1 MGAATT
7 TMASDSILQEISRGR
22 GERIMF
28 LNKYD
33 RNGAYHKHIDA
44 IINSMSEADNLLAL
58 YVDKCCK
65 AELMHGDDI
74 TTLMDMCRDNVTV
87 GNEFAMVE
95 INKEYFT
102 INFNGL

>member
-1 MGAATT
+1 M
-7 TMASDSILQEISRGR
+7 TMERNSLLQEISRER

-33 RNGAYHKHIDA
+33 RNGVYHRHIDA
-44 IINSMSEADNLLAL
+44 YINSNSEVDNLLEL
-58 YVDKCCK
+58 YVNKCCK

-74 TTLMDMCRDNVTV
+74 TTLMAMCRDKVTV

-95 INKEYFT
+95 INKEYYT

>member
-1 MGAATT
+1 MEAM
-7 TMASDSILQEISRGR
+7 TMERNGILQEISRER
-22 GERIMF
+22 GTTIQF

-44 IINSMSEADNLLAL
+44 IINSNSEVDNLLEL
-58 YVDKCCK
+58 YVNTCCK

-74 TTLMDMCRDNVTV
+74 TTLMAMCRDKVTV

-95 INKEYFT
+95 INKEYYT

>member
-1 MGAATT
+1 MEAT
-7 TMASDSILQEISRGR
+7 TMASNSLLQEISHER

-33 RNGAYHKHIDA
+33 RNGIYHKHIDA
-44 IINSMSEADNLLAL
+44 IINSMSEADNLLEL
-58 YVDKCCK
+58 YVNKCCK
-65 AELMHGDDI
+65 AELMHGDDVS
-74 TTLMDMCRDNVTV
+74 TLMDMHRNKVTI
-87 GNEFAMVE
+87 GKEFAMIE

>member
-7 TMASDSILQEISRGR
+7 MERNGILQEISRER
-22 GERIMF
+22 GTTIQF

-33 RNGAYHKHIDA
+33 RNGVYHKHIDA
-44 IINSMSEADNLLAL
+44 IINSNSEVDNVLAL
-58 YVDKCCK
+58 YVNKCCK

-74 TTLMDMCRDNVTV
+74 TTLMAMCRDKVTV

-95 INKEYFT
+95 INKEYYT

>member
-1 MGAATT
+1 MGAATI
-7 TMASDSILQEISRGR
+7 MASDSLLQEISRER

-33 RNGAYHKHIDA
+33 RNGVYHKHIDA
-44 IINSMSEADNLLAL
+44 YINSNSEVDNLLAL
-58 YVDKCCK
+58 YVNKCCK

-74 TTLMDMCRDNVTV
+74 TTLMAMCRDKVTV
-87 GNEFAMVE
+87 GKEFAMIE

>member
-1 MGAATT
+1 MNAM
-7 TMASDSILQEISRGR
+7 TMERNGILQEISRER
-22 GERIMF
+22 GTTIQF

-33 RNGAYHKHIDA
+33 RNGVYHKHIDA

-58 YVDKCCK
+58 YINKCCK
-65 AELMHGDDI
+65 TELMHGDDI
-74 TTLMDMCRDNVTV
+74 TTLMAMCRDKVTV

-95 INKEYFT
+95 INKEYYT

>member
-1 MGAATT
+1 MGAAT
-7 TMASDSILQEISRGR
+7 TMASDSLLQEICRER

-33 RNGAYHKHIDA
+33 RNGVYHKHIDA

-65 AELMHGDDI
+65 AELMHGDDVS
-74 TTLMDMCRDNVTV
+74 TLMDKHRNKVIIRK
-87 GNEFAMVE
+87 EFAMIE

>member
-1 MGAATT
+1 M
-7 TMASDSILQEISRGR
+7 TMERNSILKEISRER
-22 GERIMF
+22 GTTIQI

-33 RNGAYHKHIDA
+33 RNGVYHKHIDA
-44 IINSMSEADNLLAL
+44 YINSNSEVDNLLAL
-58 YVDKCCK
+58 YVNKCCK

-74 TTLMDMCRDNVTV
+74 TTLMAMCRDKVTV

>member
-1 MGAATT
+1 MEATT
-7 TMASDSILQEISRGR
+7 MERNGILKEISRER
-22 GERIMF
+22 GTTIQF

-33 RNGAYHKHIDA
+33 RNGVYHKHIDA
-44 IINSMSEADNLLAL
+44 IINSNSEVDNLLEL
-58 YVDKCCK
+58 YVKKCCK
-65 AELMHGDDI
+65 AELMHGDDVP
-74 TTLMDMCRDNVTV
+74 TLMDMHRDKVTV

>member
-7 TMASDSILQEISRGR
+7 MASNSLLQEISRER

-33 RNGAYHKHIDA
+33 RNGVYHKHIDA
-44 IINSMSEADNLLAL
+44 IINSNSEVDNMLAL
-58 YVDKCCK
+58 YINKCCK

-74 TTLMDMCRDNVTV
+74 TTLMAMYRDKVTI
-87 GNEFAMVE
+87 GKEFAMIE

-102 INFNGL
+102 IKFNGL

>member
-1 MGAATT
+1 MGAAT
-7 TMASDSILQEISRGR
+7 TMASDSLLQEISRER

-33 RNGAYHKHIDA
+33 RNGVYHKHIDA
-44 IINSMSEADNLLAL
+44 IINSMSEAENLLAL

-65 AELMHGDDI
+65 AELMHGDDVS
-74 TTLMDMCRDNVTV
+74 TLMDMHRDKVIV
-87 GNEFAMVE
+87 GKEFAMIE

>member
-1 MGAATT
+1 MEAM
-7 TMASDSILQEISRGR
+7 TMERNGILQEISRER

-33 RNGAYHKHIDA
+33 RNGVYHKHIDA
-44 IINSMSEADNLLAL
+44 IINSMSEAENLLAL
-58 YVDKCCK
+58 YINKCCK
-65 AELMHGDDI
+65 AELMHGDDVS
-74 TTLMDMCRDNVTV
+74 TLMAMCRDKVTV
-87 GNEFAMVE
+87 GNEFAMIE